1 MADYFPGQ
9 IEIGGEVPSR
19 LVKGL
24 CKQIRLQGVSLDYG
38 GEHFEPTGAQDLLYA
53 AQGGTLK
60 TCDPEA
66 RFGQFEELEAWL
78 ARHGIAFSRH
88 SDVKHEFD
96 AENVEFRPGMK
107 EPKVVGS
114 NQDEVATVS
123 QPVLAEDVYPLL
135 EQGRAAEAL
144 SKFKELVGDDIPPL
158 EPLSIGG

>member
-1 MADYFPGQ
+1 MARPQSSQSFTHRQQPSRKPGGSSPPSRFPAGLTACCLPRQCLPHGARPQAERRTKTADYFPGQ

-96 AENVEFRPGMK
+96 AENVDSGP
-107 EPKVVGS
+107 
-114 NQDEVATVS
+114 A
-123 QPVLAEDVYPLL
+123 
-135 EQGRAAEAL
+135 
-144 SKFKELVGDDIPPL
+144 
-158 EPLSIGG
+158 